1 MKKRRKRP
9 TPGQVLALVLFA
21 VFALLILAPLA
32 WLVLTGFKT
41 NKELF
46 LDPWKLPV
54 EWRFENYL
62 AAWKAGIG
70 KYMFNS
76 ILVTAGATLLSTLV
90 SSMSAFALAR
100 YKFKSRTF
108 WLMFIVSGLMLAPQA
123 SLIAQYQMCNAL
135 GIYNTRFAVI
145 LINSAFRI
153 PFATFLIRG
162 YFITISKEIEESAVL
177 DGCGAWGIFGRIIL
191 PLSKPILGSAVII
204 CVRAVWNDLMFSLV
218 LLESD
223 DLKTIPVGLMNM
235 KSFTTTNWTVL
246 IAGMVI
252 VSVPLVILFLCLQK
266 QFIRGLT
273 AGSTK
278 G

>member
-9 TPGQVLALVLFA
+9 TSGQVVALVLFA

-46 LDPWKLPV
+46 WIPRSCRWSGNLK
-54 EWRFENYL
+54 NYL

-162 YFITISKEIEESAVL
+162 YFITISKGRLRNRQCLTAAAR
-177 DGCGAWGIFGRIIL
+177 GAFSGRIIL
-191 PLSKPILGSAVII
+191 PLSKPVLGSAVII

-252 VSVPLVILFLCLQK
+252 VSV
-266 QFIRGLT
+266 R
-273 AGSTK
+273 
-278 G
+278 